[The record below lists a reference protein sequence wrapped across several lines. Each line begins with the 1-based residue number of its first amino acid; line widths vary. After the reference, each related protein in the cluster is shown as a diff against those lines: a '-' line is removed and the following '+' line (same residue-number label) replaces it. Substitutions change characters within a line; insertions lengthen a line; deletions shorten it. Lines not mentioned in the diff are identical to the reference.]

1 MKQDI
6 TFKVGT
12 YEINLQ
18 NKCNELM
25 IKSKNINQNQIK
37 YFEKSFSLE
46 EIQKVKYFTIYDN
59 IEECMDDII
68 AGINTNKSEI
78 KEETNGIK
86 LIIPLLNKKYN
97 SISFNLLIKT
107 KDQIIEE
114 LNNLIKQLTLEN
126 KNLKQENKNLKQENK
141 NLKEQKNISEPNKSS
156 KILINIKSRNNSP
169 KNFFFNS
176 NDTIK
181 YMIETVKKELR
192 IFKNMEIRYNKSL
205 IDDYNLTF
213 EDYKIGNNSTIEIY
227 HYKIGGQYFV
237 KTLNRRTITLELDER
252 DTIDKIKAKIQDK
265 EGIPP
270 DQQRL
275 LWAGRQ
281 LEDNRTISD
290 YQIPNESTFHLVL
303 NLR

>member
-37 YFEKSFSLE
+37 YFENSFSLE

-114 LNNLIKQLTLEN
+114 LNNLIKQLTSEN
-126 KNLKQENKNLKQENK
+126 KNLKEENK

-181 YMIETVKKELR
+181 HMIETVKKELT
-192 IFKNMEIRYNKSL
+192 IFKNMEIRYNKLL
-205 IDDYNLTF
+205 IDNYYNTF

-237 KTLNRRTITLELDER
+237 QTLTGKTITLELDEKE
-252 DTIDKIKAKIQDK
+252 TIDNVKAKIQDK

-275 LWAGRQ
+275 IWAGRQ

-290 YQIPNESTFHLVL
+290 YQIPNESTFVL
-303 NLR
+303 ILRLR

>member
-1 MKQDI
+1 MEKDK

-12 YEINLQ
+12 YEIELQ
-18 NKCNELM
+18 NKGNELM

-37 YFEKSFSLE
+37 YFENSFSLE

-126 KNLKQENKNLKQENK
+126 KNLKEENK

-156 KILINIKSRNNSP
+156 KILINIKSRNNPP

-176 NDTIK
+176 NDTIIH
-181 YMIETVKKELR
+181 MIETVKKELR

-213 EDYKIGNNSTIEIY
+213 EDYKIGNNSTIEID
-227 HYKIGGQYFV
+227 HYKIGGRYFA
-237 KTLNRRTITLELDER
+237 KTLTGKTTTLELDEK
-252 DTIDKIKAKIQDK
+252 DTIDNVKAKIQDK

-275 LWAGRQ
+275 IWAGRQ

-290 YQIPNESTFHLVL
+290 YQIPNESTFVL
-303 NLR
+303 ILRLR